1 MSFILDALRKSEA
14 DRRRAE
20 APALAGIPIEAT
32 RSAIPGWTRVVI
44 AVLAITVIGLGGA
57 WWNSV
62 RMSDVSEQATDQRVA
77 VLQSNATS
85 AAPVP
90 VGSNVNRDLAAAE
103 PATERRAAPT
113 AEFPELAAATGA
125 VTDIATD
132 LDLVPALPSAA
143 AQAPDTGPGVVLESA
158 GSARGSSS
166 NLPTIASLIAEGVQ
180 LPDLKLELLVY
191 HADSTARW
199 VYVNGGR
206 YKEGQ
211 RTSFGPWIV
220 EIRPE
225 GVVLNHAG
233 RDFML
238 FPQ

>member
-90 VGSNVNRDLAAAE
+90 VGSNVNRDL
-103 PATERRAAPT
+103 
-113 AEFPELAAATGA
+113 AATGA